1 MKNFIEYWL
10 AVVRLTQA
18 QAFALFYRFAR
29 YVAPEWV
36 ERGWYNYKGEEVD
49 VKKPKWYD
57 FPPLSHCSV
66 GVKNCKDPDCP
77 VKKELARMEVAR
89 KKDQGD
95 DVV

>member
-10 AVVRLTQA
+10 AVGRLTQA

-36 ERGWYNYKGEEVD
+36 ERGWYNHKGEEVD
-49 VKKPKWYD
+49 VKK
-57 FPPLSHCSV
+57 
-66 GVKNCKDPDCP
+66 
-77 VKKELARMEVAR
+77 
-89 KKDQGD
+89 GD